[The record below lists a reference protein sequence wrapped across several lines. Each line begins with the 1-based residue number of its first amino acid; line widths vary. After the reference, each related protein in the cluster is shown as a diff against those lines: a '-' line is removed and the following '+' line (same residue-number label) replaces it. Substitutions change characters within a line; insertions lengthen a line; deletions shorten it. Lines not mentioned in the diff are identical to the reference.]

1 MNFKRMACSKLIRK
15 ELMMKYS
22 INIWLVLALVLLVQI
37 GLAKEIRV
45 SPTGNLKSIKEAIDM
60 AQDGDTIL
68 LDGGVYKEGQLIL
81 EKSITLIGKNGA
93 TIDGQG
99 QYETLTVQADHV
111 TIQGITFQR
120 VGSNMLKDNAAIRIV
135 KSKHCV
141 ISNNTLL
148 DTYFGVYLE
157 NSDSCTV
164 SNNFVRGEAVRE
176 TTSGNAIHLWYC
188 KAATVKNN
196 DVAGHRDGIY
206 FEFVENS
213 QIIGNHSEGNLRYG
227 LHFMFSNDNQ
237 YIGNQFVRNGAG
249 VAVMYSKRIE
259 MTRNVFED
267 NQGPAAYGL
276 LLKDITDSRIEKNIF
291 HKNTTGILAEGS
303 NRLEL
308 ISNDFTRNGW
318 AAKIMG
324 SCEQLTIKENN
335 FMGNTFEISTSSRNM
350 ESHVVEG
357 NFWSSYSGYDLN
369 RDGFGDVPHR
379 PVRLFSSLLEQVPT
393 AIVLIRSLFIDMLEL
408 AEKVTPSLT
417 PISLVDSNPLMKVN
431 QWQE

>member
-1 MNFKRMACSKLIRK
+1 
-15 ELMMKYS
+15 MKYNNH
-22 INIWLVLALVLLVQI
+22 ILLALVFVLLAQW
-37 GLAKEIRV
+37 GYAREIRV
-45 SPTGNLKSIKEAIDM
+45 SPTGAIKSIKEAIDM

-68 LDGGVYKEGQLIL
+68 LDGGVYKEGQLTL

-111 TIQGITFQR
+111 TIQGITFRR
-120 VGSNMLKDNAAIRIV
+120 VGSNMLKDNAAIRII
-135 KSKHCV
+135 KSKHCT
-141 ISNNTLL
+141 ISNNKLL
-148 DTYFGVYLE
+148 DTFFGIYLE

-164 SNNFVRGEAVRE
+164 SNNTVRGEAVRE

-188 KAATVKNN
+188 KAATVDNN
-196 DVAGHRDGIY
+196 VVSGHRDGIY
-206 FEFVENS
+206 FEFVES
-213 QIIGNHSEGNLRYG
+213 SRIINNHSEGNLRYG
-227 LHFMFSNDNQ
+227 LHFMFSNDNH

-259 MTRNVFED
+259 MKRNVFED

-291 HKNTTGILAEGS
+291 KMNTIGILAEGS

-324 SCEQLTIKENN
+324 SCEALIIKGNN
-335 FMGNTFEISTSSRNM
+335 FMGNTFEISTSSKNM
-350 ESHVVEG
+350 ESHTVEG
-357 NFWSSYSGYDLN
+357 NFWSSYSGYDLD
-369 RDGFGDVPHR
+369 RDGYGDVPHR
-379 PVRLFSSLLEQVPT
+379 PVRLFSSMLEQVPT
-393 AIVLIRSLFIDMLEL
+393 AIVLIRSLFIDLLEM

-417 PISLVDSNPLMKVN
+417 PISLVDNSPLMKVN

>member
-1 MNFKRMACSKLIRK
+1 
-15 ELMMKYS
+15 MKYR
-22 INIWLVLALVLLVQI
+22 INISLVFTLVLLVQI
-37 GLAKEIRV
+37 GHAKEIRV
-45 SPTGNLKSIKEAIDM
+45 SPTGKIKSIKKAIDM
-60 AQDGDTIL
+60 AQDGDTVL
-68 LDGGVYKEGQLIL
+68 LDGGVYKEGQIVL
-81 EKSITLIGKNGA
+81 EKSITLMGMNGA

-111 TIQGITFQR
+111 TVKGITFRR
-120 VGSNMLKDNAAIRIV
+120 VGSNMLKDNAAVRII
-135 KSKHCV
+135 KSKHCT
-141 ISNNTLL
+141 ISHNTLL
-148 DTYFGVYLE
+148 DTYFGIYLE

-164 SNNFVRGEAVRE
+164 SNNMVRGEAVRE

-188 KAATVKNN
+188 KATTVKDN

-213 QIIGNHSEGNLRYG
+213 QIIGNRSEGNLRYG
-227 LHFMFSNDNQ
+227 LHFMFSNDNS

-259 MTRNVFED
+259 MTGNVFED

-303 NRLEL
+303 NRLAL
-308 ISNDFTRNGW
+308 TSNDFTRNGW

-335 FMGNTFEISTSSRNM
+335 FLGNTFEISTSSKNM
-350 ESHVVEG
+350 DSHIVEG
-357 NFWSSYSGYDLN
+357 NFWSSYSGYDLDK
-369 RDGFGDVPHR
+369 DGFGDVPHR
-379 PVRLFSSLLEQVPT
+379 PVRLFSSMLEQVPT

-417 PISLVDSNPLMKVN
+417 PISLVDNNPLMKVN